1 MPNNTSPEL
10 KIPGYLCLFCQ
21 YTFYQKNGII
31 ESQKENRKHPDKEQK
46 RKGNKMKNM
55 TILNR
60 HKPGDSLLEIEFT
73 PKGKKET
80 ISVYVYAKDRLEA
93 SNYLILNHIWGKQH
107 RITYKS
113 LAGM

>member
-1 MPNNTSPEL
+1 
-10 KIPGYLCLFCQ
+10 
-21 YTFYQKNGII
+21 
-31 ESQKENRKHPDKEQK
+31 
-46 RKGNKMKNM
+46 MKDM
-55 TILNR
+55 AILNR
-60 HKPGDSLLEIEFT
+60 RKSGDSLLEIEFT

-80 ISVYVYAKDRLEA
+80 ISLYVYAKDRLDA